1 MLYRLHVNDWRVIAH
16 YLGLLVL
23 LGAAA
28 LLVPLA
34 VACVAGEWAAACDFA
49 VALGIMLVVGAG
61 LSLACVRKVEM
72 DWRQA
77 LIVTGFSWL
86 VLAALGAIPLY
97 LSGSYASFFDAF
109 FDATSCYTT
118 TGLSVALDVDHMAL
132 SLDMWRV
139 LMGLMGGIGV
149 IVIALALGLF
159 GNSGAAESVYQA
171 EGRTDHVMPT
181 VRMTARVILRIVGVV
196 LTLATLA
203 NFVLLFVGGMDAG
216 LALLNAFWVAA
227 CSFATIGVSGHS
239 AGIVFYHSWGLEGVA
254 CVCMLLG
261 AVSFLLYGD
270 LWKGVLQ
277 HVFRDL
283 ELRAYA
289 AWIVVLCVLLMSALA
304 SAGFFDGVPSALR
317 RGLFTLCSAVTNTGF
332 STLYPSQ
339 VLYAMSSGALFV
351 FILGMCVGGCAQS
364 TSGGIKVFRI
374 AIIAKSIVQTVRD
387 ALTSDRVRARTF
399 YYRHGRRLLAPEVV
413 SGAMTITMLY
423 LCAYV
428 IGAVAGILLGYDAR
442 PAMVESVSA
451 ATNSGLTLGV
461 TAASMPTSLK
471 VVYILEMWLG
481 RLEFLTIF
489 ALLAQ
494 VALTFIPRR
503 QGGRR

>member
-1 MLYRLHVNDWRVIAH
+1 MLYRLHLDDWRTIAH

-23 LGAAA
+23 VGAAA
-28 LLVPLA
+28 VAVPLI
-34 VACVAGEWAAACDFA
+34 VAIAAKEYAAAADFALALGVMLVAGAAL
-49 VALGIMLVVGAG
+49 ALAR
-61 LSLACVRKVEM
+61 VRRTEL

-77 LIVTGFSWL
+77 LIVTGISWL

-97 LSGSYASFFDAF
+97 LSGAYASYFDAF

-159 GNSGAAESVYQA
+159 GNSGAVESLYQA

-181 VRMTARVILRIVGVV
+181 VKQTSQFILRIVAVV
-196 LTLATLA
+196 LTLATAA
-203 NFVLLFVGGMDAG
+203 NFVILLLRG
-216 LALLNAFWVAA
+216 LAPAKALLNAFWVAA

-239 AGIVFYHSWGLEGVA
+239 AGIIFYHSWALEGVA
-254 CVCMLLG
+254 AVCMLLG
-261 AVSFLLYGD
+261 AISFLLYGD
-270 LWKGVLQ
+270 LWKGILQ
-277 HVFRDL
+277 HIFRDL
-283 ELRAYA
+283 EVRAYA
-289 AWIVVLCVLLMSALA
+289 AWIVVLTVLLMSALA
-304 SAGFFDGVPSALR
+304 AAGYFSGVPAALR

-351 FILGMCVGGCAQS
+351 FILGMCVGGSAQS
-364 TSGGIKVFRI
+364 TSGGIKVFRV

-399 YYRHGRRLLAPEVV
+399 YYRHGRRLLTPDVV
-413 SGAMTITMLY
+413 SSAMTITLLY

-428 IGAVAGILLGYDAR
+428 IGAVAGILSGYDAL
-442 PAMVESVSA
+442 PAIFESVSA
-451 ATNSGLTLGV
+451 ATNTGLTLGV
-461 TAASMPTSLK
+461 AAASTPTTLK
-471 VVYILEMWLG
+471 VIYILEMWLG

-489 ALLAQ
+489 ALLTQ
-494 VALTFIPRR
+494 LALTFIPARK
-503 QGGRR
+503 GRR